1 MRRARFLV
9 AASVALAVC
18 SCARDAQYVEQIS
31 PPANVLHSDN
41 NRGLFTSR
49 PAAPVYAAQPTQQP
63 APAPPPQ
70 EAATDKNRGLFN
82 SRPAAPVNAAQ
93 PAQQPPV
100 PTPPPQQTA
109 TDSNR
114 GMFTSRW
121 AAAFDS
127 AQPAADQRPVAVTR
141 VTTTP
146 RPAYDAEVYEQTG
159 SLPSESQRPVNNKR
173 SWFPSSSGAAF
184 DNTRLS
190 PRPAPAANNAQPSAT
205 GKTQTAPQSIPASR
219 MYTSS
224 AASAQQAY
232 EQPTPQPQE
241 APATSNGR
249 GFFASLSTAPSE
261 NARPAPRPPPASGMY
276 ALSAASAQRAYEQP
290 GPPPQEAPAASN
302 NRGLFNSRSPAP
314 VYAAQPPAT
323 GGPYVPPSYA
333 SASVS
338 ASAAT
343 ETVYTLGVGDKL
355 RIVVFGQ
362 DGISNTYIVDA
373 GGKVNMPLIGAVTA
387 RGLTN
392 QQLSDTI
399 AARLKQ
405 GYVREP
411 HVTVE
416 VETYRPFFIL
426 GEVTTPG
433 QYPYVVNMTAE
444 TAVAIAGGFAPRAF
458 KKTVELT
465 RKSGGQQTRSE
476 VPLDYP
482 VRPGDTI
489 LVKERW
495 F

>member
-9 AASVALAVC
+9 VASVALAV
-18 SCARDAQYVEQIS
+18 SGCARDAQYVEQVS
-31 PPANVLHSDN
+31 PPANVPHRPAASMYSSSPAYAQQAQEQTGSLPSVAQSRPDN
-41 NRGLFTSR
+41 NRGLFTSQSAAPISTAQSTPKPAPAPPPQQMPADNNR
-49 PAAPVYAAQPTQQP
+49 GLFGSRSAAPVYAAQPPQQSTP
-63 APAPPPQ
+63 APAP
-70 EAATDKNRGLFN
+70 K
-82 SRPAAPVNAAQ
+82 
-93 PAQQPPV
+93 
-100 PTPPPQQTA
+100 QTA
-109 TDSNR
+109 TDNNR

-127 AQPAADQRPVAVTR
+127 APVTDQRQVPVTR
-141 VTTTP
+141 VTSAP
-146 RPAYDAEVYEQTG
+146 RPAHDADVYERTG
-159 SLPSESQRPVNNKR
+159 SLPSQTPPAANKKR
-173 SWFPSSSGAAF
+173 GWFPSSADESF
-184 DNTRLS
+184 DST
-190 PRPAPAANNAQPSAT
+190 QP
-205 GKTQTAPQSIPASR
+205 APQSGSAANKTQPAPRPIPAAR

-232 EQPTPQPQE
+232 EQPPPQAQE
-241 APATSNGR
+241 APVTSN
-249 GFFASLSTAPSE
+249 A
-261 NARPAPRPPPASGMY
+261 
-276 ALSAASAQRAYEQP
+276 
-290 GPPPQEAPAASN
+290 
-302 NRGLFNSRSPAP
+302 RGLFTTRSAAP
-314 VYAAQPPAT
+314 GYAAQPAA
-323 GGPYVPPSYA
+323 GGPYVAPSYGYA
-333 SASVS
+333 SASVPTS
-338 ASAAT
+338 APAAS

-373 GGKVNMPLIGAVTA
+373 AGKVNMPLIGAVPA

-392 QQLSDTI
+392 QQLSDAV

-465 RKSGGQQTRSE
+465 RKSGGQQTRSD
-476 VPLDYP
+476 VPLDY
-482 VRPGDTI
+482 VIRPGDTI
-489 LVKERW
+489 VVKERW

>member
-9 AASVALAVC
+9 AASVALAV
-18 SCARDAQYVEQIS
+18 SGCARDAQYVEQVS
-31 PPANVLHSDN
+31 PPANVPHRSAASMYSSSPAYAQQAQEQTGSLPSDPQPRADNKRGLFTSQAAAPVSTAQSTPKPALAPPPQQTTTDN
-41 NRGLFTSR
+41 NRGLFGSR
-49 PAAPVYAAQPTQQP
+49 SATPLYAAQP
-63 APAPPPQ
+63 ASPPP
-70 EAATDKNRGLFN
+70 A
-82 SRPAAPVNAAQ
+82 S
-93 PAQQPPV
+93 
-100 PTPPPQQTA
+100 PPQQTA
-109 TDSNR
+109 TDNNR
-114 GMFTSRW
+114 GAFTSRW
-121 AAAFDS
+121 AATFDS
-127 AQPAADQRPVAVTR
+127 PQPDQRAVPVTR
-141 VTTTP
+141 VTSAP
-146 RPAYDAEVYEQTG
+146 RPAHDAEVYERTG
-159 SLPSESQRPVNNKR
+159 SLPSQASSTANKKR
-173 SWFPSSSGAAF
+173 GWFPSSADESFDSARPTPPSVSAA
-184 DNTRLS
+184 NKTQPA
-190 PRPAPAANNAQPSAT
+190 PRPIPAA
-205 GKTQTAPQSIPASR
+205 R

-232 EQPTPQPQE
+232 EQPPPPSQE
-241 APATSNGR
+241 AP
-249 GFFASLSTAPSE
+249 
-261 NARPAPRPPPASGMY
+261 M
-276 ALSAASAQRAYEQP
+276 
-290 GPPPQEAPAASN
+290 ASN
-302 NRGLFNSRSPAP
+302 ARGLFTTRSSAP
-314 VYAAQPPAT
+314 GYAAQPPAT
-323 GGPYVPPSYA
+323 GGPYVTPSYGYA
-333 SASVS
+333 SASAV
-338 ASAAT
+338 ASAPAAS

-373 GGKVNMPLIGAVTA
+373 AGKVNMPLIGAVPA

-392 QQLSDTI
+392 QQLSDAV

-465 RKSGGQQTRSE
+465 RKTGGQQTRSE
-476 VPLDYP
+476 VPLDYA

-489 LVKERW
+489 VVKERW